1 MINENFVPYLEN
13 AFKEFWDLPAFTD
26 YGKETYT
33 YAEAARK
40 VSWLHKAYA
49 QAGLQKGDKITLS
62 GKNSRNWAIVYLA
75 TVTYGAVVV
84 PILANFSPEDIQH
97 IMNHS
102 ESKFAFLAK
111 EIYDSIDETTLLH
124 MDCIV
129 NLNDMTILY
138 NTKSSI
144 SSEKL
149 YKLHQESQQSI
160 RSREDF
166 RLICKTD
173 NSDLAAIIYTSGTTG
188 FSKGVML
195 PHNSLMANVIVAR
208 ENLLFE
214 VNAKVISFLPL
225 AHAYACSFDLLY
237 PFTRGNHIHFMDKTP
252 SPKVLLQAMQEIQP
266 YVVLAVPLILE
277 KIYKK
282 TILPVLEKGTIK
294 FARNIPVLKD
304 VLRKKFHDKLIT
316 AFGGKL
322 REFVV
327 GGAAL
332 NPEVENF
339 LKDIKF
345 PFTIGYGMTECG
357 PLISYER
364 WHLHRLYSSGK
375 VVEFLKVTIDSPDPV
390 NIPGEILIAG
400 EQVMYGYFKNSEA
413 TKEVLDDNKRL
424 HTGDIGTLDTDNFVY
439 IKGRSK
445 NMILGPSGENI
456 YPEEIEQKMNNLPYI
471 AETLVVHRSGKLVAL
486 VYPDYELL
494 DQDKMHEAEIVKLME
509 ENRKKVNFSV
519 SDFAKINQIN
529 IVSEPFQKTP
539 TQKIKRY
546 LYH

>member
-1 MINENFVPYLEN
+1 MITENFVPYLEN
-13 AFKEFWDLPAFTD
+13 AFKEFWDLPVFTD

-40 VSWLHKAYA
+40 VIWLHKIFA
-49 QAGLQKGDKITLS
+49 QANLQKGDKITLS

-75 TVTYGAVVV
+75 TVTYGTVIV

-97 IMNHS
+97 IINHS

-111 EIYDSIDETTLLH
+111 EIYDSIDETNLRDLET
-124 MDCIV
+124 IV
-129 NLNDMTILY
+129 NLNDMTLLHD
-138 NTKSSI
+138 TKNNFPSDNWD
-144 SSEKL
+144 
-149 YKLHQESQQSI
+149 KLHQEAQQI
-160 RSREDF
+160 RRGNDF
-166 RLICKTD
+166 KIACQTE
-173 NSDLAAIIYTSGTTG
+173 NNDLAAIIYTSGTTG

-214 VNAKVISFLPL
+214 VKAKVISFLPL

-266 YVVLAVPLILE
+266 FVVLAVPLMLE

-294 FARNIPVLKD
+294 FARNLPVIKE

-316 AFGGKL
+316 AFGGKIT
-322 REFVV
+322 EFVV

-339 LKDIKF
+339 LKEIKF
-345 PFTIGYGMTECG
+345 PFTVGYGMTECG
-357 PLISYER
+357 PLISYVR
-364 WHLHRLYSSGK
+364 WHLHRPYSSGK
-375 VVEFLKVTIDSPDPV
+375 VVDFLKVTIDSPDPV
-390 NIPGEILIAG
+390 NIPGEILIEG
-400 EQVMYGYFKNSEA
+400 EQVMYGYYKNPEA
-413 TKEVLDDNKRL
+413 TSEVLDDQKRL
-424 HTGDIGTLDTDNFVY
+424 HTGDIGTLDADNYVY
-439 IKGRSK
+439 IRGRSK
-445 NMILGPSGENI
+445 NMLLGPSGENI

-471 AETLVVHRSGKLVAL
+471 AETLVVERSGKLVAL

-494 DQDKMHEAEIVKLME
+494 DQDKIHEGEIEKLME
-509 ENRKKVNFSV
+509 DNRKKINNSV
-519 SDFAKINQIN
+519 SDFAKIIQIKT
-529 IVSEPFQKTP
+529 VAEPFQKTP